1 MVASGTGGS
10 ARWRGQGNGAAGRSF
25 RVNVPASD
33 TALVRMQSLDLD
45 ERLGRDH
52 YRLAHD
58 RSEVESSVG
67 QARFGRELY
76 PLLMLLVAGL
86 FLAEQA
92 MSNRFYQ
99 IKLGR

>member
-1 MVASGTGGS
+1 MDRPQPPPLSRLRGLTGQPFV
-10 ARWRGQGNGAAGRSF
+10 RGFSINTPAAE
-25 RVNVPASD
+25 
-33 TALVRMQSLDLD
+33 TQLVRVDPSLLD
-45 ERLGRDH
+45 ELLGSDN
-52 YRLAHD
+52 YRIARN

-92 MSNRFYQ
+92 MSNRFY
-99 IKLGR
+99 KVKFR